1 MLSSKGLSRADNCRM
16 NKIIIACP
24 QIVGPVMAGHSTST
38 STLTLQDNSTFAS
51 ASTSSSST
59 FSSEHGEYSRFTPSF
74 TTIAFAFVFVALFAA
89 TYVWFCGSRRVRH
102 LILGRKYA
110 HYGRVGEMDLEE

>member
-1 MLSSKGLSRADNCRM
+1 
-16 NKIIIACP
+16 
-24 QIVGPVMAGHSTST
+24 
-38 STLTLQDNSTFAS
+38 
-51 ASTSSSST
+51 
-59 FSSEHGEYSRFTPSF
+59 
-74 TTIAFAFVFVALFAA
+74 VALFAA